1 MVLPVT
7 VPFLIPPQCHH
18 WTTKIYSVLSWAV
31 GNSFPNKV
39 PLKKSWSLPEADKK
53 IEQFTV
59 IVDLE
64 SCTLLKQK
72 MFYSKR
78 EFLSEASIHGS
89 LSSWSIPKF
98 LTQPCKQNTCIRP
111 FVLIYL
117 LTAFMSPLAAS
128 AWYKKG
134 YSKTFDNNIMDTI
147 LESVHMDILSIREDE
162 SEKKLLTFEELWLSM
177 HFRLWTNIFLGFSQ
191 FVHG

>member
-1 MVLPVT
+1 
-7 VPFLIPPQCHH
+7 
-18 WTTKIYSVLSWAV
+18 
-31 GNSFPNKV
+31 
-39 PLKKSWSLPEADKK
+39 
-53 IEQFTV
+53 
-59 IVDLE
+59 
-64 SCTLLKQK
+64 
-72 MFYSKR
+72 
-78 EFLSEASIHGS
+78 
-89 LSSWSIPKF
+89 
-98 LTQPCKQNTCIRP
+98 
-111 FVLIYL
+111 
-117 LTAFMSPLAAS
+117 MSPLAAS